1 MPELGFEPQNAGAAL
16 AWFQSG
22 SSTIPYCTTPW
33 FQSYLCAR
41 QQRVVTHTGTSPLV
55 AITSGVPQG
64 TILGPVL
71 FNIYV
76 RKLPLTAEAFSCKLP
91 MFADD
96 MTLYAS
102 RRTQAEAVATV
113 TDSLSAIS
121 VDLDEL
127 GLRINTTKTVTN
139 YFDDF

>member
-1 MPELGFEPQNAGAAL
+1 M
-16 AWFQSG
+16 
-22 SSTIPYCTTPW
+22 
-33 FQSYLCAR
+33 
-41 QQRVVTHTGTSPLV
+41 VTHIGTSPLV

-91 MFADD
+91 MFAND

-102 RRTQAEAVATV
+102 RRSQAEAVATV

-121 VDLDEL
+121 VDVDSRPFIVVLYAL
-127 GLRINTTKTVTN
+127 LVARN
-139 YFDDF
+139 YKMTSCRC